1 MIEEPAISRDLQVLL
16 DLINDRESVTRGG
29 DFLDCPII
37 FVKPHGTQYKKRAQ
51 GHRYIK
57 RRLRREGFSKASLF
71 GTPARGNCVENAH

>member
-1 MIEEPAISRDLQVLL
+1 MSRYLQVLL

-29 DFLDCPII
+29 DFLECPII

-57 RRLRREGFSKASLF
+57 RRGAIVSRMLIKAWDF
-71 GTPARGNCVENAH
+71 GLDVSVPARSQLYQHQ